1 MTSGDSGVS
10 HRTKYKYQTD
20 TLHNY
25 NIEYINHHHHLKSVG
40 ADTVWLGSAKPEH
53 SVGCIILRAVGE
65 GGGGCDNDRKGESWW
80 GNQGGS

>member
-25 NIEYINHHHHLKSVG
+25 NIEYINHHHLKSVG

-65 GGGGCDNDRKGESWW
+65 GGGL
-80 GNQGGS
+80 